1 MLKKEYKIEEKSFD
15 KVNLVLKSHVVEINY
30 DDEIIKLSDGDVAF
44 ENDLSEDD
52 QKIFG
57 IDSYISVKRTK
68 LLEQLDNL
76 SMLRSGN
83 FCIISDP
90 ANDSHYVLKQDLVKS
105 IKVQTDTS
113 KVEDVWVYKPKYTLK
128 HKWIW
133 EK

>member
-83 FCIISDP
+83 FCIILLARP
-90 ANDSHYVLKQDLVKS
+90 IEKTAPEKGFQP
-105 IKVQTDTS
+105 
-113 KVEDVWVYKPKYTLK
+113 VEYSRV
-128 HKWIW
+128 
-133 EK
+133 